1 MIKYVLPAAV
11 AALALGAPA
20 AVQAQTMAPPQPLQT
35 TTTTMTTNANTDV
48 TITGQPQPGPND
60 YGYNQAYGA
69 PMAPAYGQPVPGP
82 YAQPGITPRTVWI
95 PGSYNWD
102 PGRQTYAWTDGQ
114 YVEAPRDNAQWVP
127 GHWAQ
132 TPTAWIWLDGRWN

>member
-1 MIKYVLPAAV
+1 MKRILV
-11 AALALGAPA
+11 AFLFAGICLNTGW
-20 AVQAQTMAPPQPLQT
+20 AQTMAPPQPLQT

-95 PGSYNWD
+95 RRGS
-102 PGRQTYAWTDGQ
+102 PPASVFR
-114 YVEAPRDNAQWVP
+114 R
-127 GHWAQ
+127 
-132 TPTAWIWLDGRWN
+132 R